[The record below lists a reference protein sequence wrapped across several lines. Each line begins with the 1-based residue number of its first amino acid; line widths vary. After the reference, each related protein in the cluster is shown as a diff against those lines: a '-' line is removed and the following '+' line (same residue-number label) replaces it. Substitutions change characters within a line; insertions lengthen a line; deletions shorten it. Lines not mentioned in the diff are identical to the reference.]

1 MKHPTTF
8 TVKSVAEFVDV
19 LSSLRDYYRQRNE
32 YTGEQ
37 FSLFYR
43 GQANSSW
50 GLVPNLFRKVF
61 PSFHY
66 KKETRFSELENEKAK
81 LFSALL
87 RDEARKSDSSYFS
100 YEAEIIAALK
110 NKYPKVIT
118 QDMDNLDV
126 LTFIQHFG
134 GKTRLLDITSDALVA
149 LYFATSTESRNNG
162 IVFAIPVMRD
172 ELNASLID
180 RAKLNLLS
188 NPQIYRSRDLKS
200 ANKKFHCNLK
210 ARISNLSSFR
220 LGMLLND
227 KADKRDVSSCS
238 RINLRRGGF
247 LPSPSRLE
255 NALITRIIV
264 KAIAKKRIQSELD
277 WFFGLRE
284 QTLFPED
291 MTVAA
296 RDVIDQF
303 THTLKN
309 DTGYLVDEQP

>member
-1 MKHPTTF
+1 MKHLTNF
-8 TVKSVAEFVDV
+8 TVKSVAEFVNV
-19 LSSLRDYYRQRNE
+19 LSLLRDYYRQRNE

-43 GQANSSW
+43 GQANASW
-50 GLVPNLFRKVF
+50 ELVPNLFRKVF
-61 PSFHY
+61 PSFRY
-66 KKETRFSELENEKAK
+66 KKDARFSELENGKAK

-87 RDEARKSDSSYFS
+87 KEEARKSDSSYFNC
-100 YEAEIIAALK
+100 EVEIIAALR
-110 NKYPKVIT
+110 NKYPKLIT
-118 QDMDNLDV
+118 PDMDNLDV
-126 LTFIQHFG
+126 LTFLQHLG
-134 GKTRLLDITSDALVA
+134 GKTRLLDITSNALVA

-162 IVFAIPVMRD
+162 IVFAIPVMRG

-210 ARISNLSSFR
+210 GKDLKPIIVPPRHVTQRQGRQAGCFFLFPNKFE
-220 LGMLLND
+220 
-227 KADKRDVSSCS
+227 K
-238 RINLRRGGF
+238 GGF

-284 QTLFPED
+284 QTLFPDD

-303 THTLKN
+303 THVIKD
-309 DTGYLVDEQP
+309 DTGYLVGEQP